1 MTMELRVGRHHRFIV
16 FLNNEMLETIVEAH
30 SCGDTA
36 LQREAVFAVG
46 GNEWQAA
53 DATRRFETLFCGNKV

>member
-1 MTMELRVGRHHRFIV
+1 MASNAVAVPIV
-16 FLNNEMLETIVEAH
+16 KAAAFA
-30 SCGDTA
+30 CGDTA

-53 DATRRFETLFCGNKV
+53 DGLQGGLRHSFVVIRFKG

>member
-1 MTMELRVGRHHRFIV
+1 MASNAVAVPIV
-16 FLNNEMLETIVEAH
+16 KAAAFA
-30 SCGDTA
+30 CGDTA

-53 DATRRFETLFCGNKV
+53 DATKRFESLFCGNQS

>member
-1 MTMELRVGRHHRFIV
+1 M
-16 FLNNEMLETIVEAH
+16 FLNNEILETIVEVH

>member
-1 MTMELRVGRHHRFIV
+1 M
-16 FLNNEMLETIVEAH
+16 EAH